1 MQRRK
6 KNGYFKPIPD
16 APKPL
21 SIQVK
26 KLVQFSEV
34 DSLGIVWHGRY
45 PVYFEEAAAALGRA
59 CGLSYK
65 DYLDANIGAPIV
77 QFHIDYHQSLRL
89 EDEFVVKASLIWCEG
104 AKLNTEFMI
113 VKKDGIITTTGYSV
127 QMFID
132 SSTNEFCLYPP
143 ELLERCKRRWLS
155 GELKCLQ

>member
-6 KNGYFKPIPD
+6 KNGYFKPIQG

-21 SIQVK
+21 SIQVEK
-26 KLVQFSEV
+26 RVQFSEV
-34 DSLGIVWHGRY
+34 DALGIVWHGRY

-65 DYLDANIGAPIV
+65 DYLEASLGAPIV

-89 EDEFVVKASLIWCEG
+89 EDKFVVKASLIWCEG
-104 AKLNTEFMI
+104 ARLNTEFMI
-113 VKKDGIITTTGYSV
+113 AKNDGTIATTGYSV

-132 SSTNEFCLYPP
+132 GKTSEVSIYPAK
-143 ELLERCKRRWLS
+143 LIERCRRRWLS
-155 GELKCLQ
+155 GKFACLQ